1 MDMSRQ
7 SHRLPQS
14 RLPLAV
20 PIAFA
25 IYAMGIAPH
34 VYAASSTAS
43 VNVGTVNAK
52 RAKRARILLQKTST
66 RLTKKQI
73 LNSTQT
79 ERVIGKRQIA
89 SNGPAAGAAQALALA
104 PGVAVRGYGG
114 ASGTARY
121 EIAVRGVK
129 VGWSSVNGDVER
141 NGITVLFDGVPMNN
155 LIAHNG
161 GWDSNEIP
169 IMSLISAVNVIYGP
183 GNPATRWF
191 DSVGGTVNFVPVQP
205 MPKASG
211 SASIMYGSDQT
222 EGANLIANT
231 GTHGGWSTV
240 VAAGFVRDNTFRT
253 GSFSAPS
260 RSSAVFAKS
269 VKTFAN
275 GSLSVGAYADDTTEF
290 RPNFIPVAP
299 IPAGAGG
306 TAITVDGTQ
315 NTPLYSQSTTG
326 FYSSLP
332 ESVWFKQI
340 RVRDRMLYSQLNLRL
355 DKDLTFH
362 DMFWYRHGHRV
373 HWRVD
378 NYDYNGAPP
387 GTVNSEYYNPRS
399 DTYGNSLHFD
409 WDLPMNRVKFG
420 GSWINETYSTPYTGY
435 NASDGTSP
443 SNPVQYNNDTLNNT
457 YLTAFAQ
464 DAISPI
470 SALTITPGIAGVDFQ
485 TEFFNN
491 GASYSP
497 PGSVNQTVAPNDNK
511 VFTRAEPS
519 LGALLKIDKGWSLYG
534 NAAETYQN
542 PADNA
547 FGAYS
552 GSNTIDLASLKPV
565 KSLDYEVGTR
575 FLIRKAG
582 LLRHFVM
589 DMDLYRDTL
598 SHETLATYIS
608 TGGNFATTEFASAS
622 ATYEGLNLSFQDSP
636 SWHWHLV
643 GNVALTHAHFNSYV
657 PSGSTQNYGG
667 YPVSYSPDLT
677 AAAGLDYRLAIGGV
691 LVSPSLSDQFTG
703 TQYLF
708 SNVTNA
714 PTNNVKMS
722 SYNVVNTQVA
732 VKTGAQVAGLS
743 AVTVTVGVTNL
754 FNRKY
759 NPIEYITSGG
769 YFGGNSAGAV
779 LADPGAPR
787 QYFVNVTAHF

>member
-1 MDMSRQ
+1 MSCRPRRIPAK
-7 SHRLPQS
+7 RLLVVQVS
-14 RLPLAV
+14 LALCTFM
-20 PIAFA
+20 A
-25 IYAMGIAPH
+25 APH
-34 VYAASSTAS
+34 GWAATDASS
-43 VNVGTVNAK
+43 VNVGTVSAK
-52 RAKRARILLQKTST
+52 SVKKAKALLKATST

-73 LNSTQT
+73 LKSTQT
-79 ERVIGKRQIA
+79 ERVIGKREIA
-89 SNGPAAGAAQALALA
+89 SIGPAAGAAQALALA

-114 ASGTARY
+114 ASSTARY

-169 IMSLISAVNVIYGP
+169 IMQLISGINVIYGP

-205 MPKASG
+205 TSKAQATAG
-211 SASIMYGSDQT
+211 VTYGSNDM
-222 EGANLIANT
+222 ESANLIMNT
-231 GTHGGWSTV
+231 GTHDGWSTV
-240 VAAGFVRDNTFRT
+240 VAGGFTRNNTFRT
-253 GSFSAPS
+253 GSFAAPS
-260 RSSAVFAKS
+260 RSSAVFAKT
-269 VKTFAN
+269 VKTFSN
-275 GSLSVGAYADDTTEF
+275 GSFSIGGYADDTTEF

-299 IPAGAGG
+299 ITAGPNGSAV
-306 TAITVDGTQ
+306 TMDGTS
-315 NTPLYSQSTTG
+315 NTPLYSQTTSG
-326 FYSSLP
+326 YYSSLP

-340 RVRDRMLYSQLNLRL
+340 VVRDRMLYSQLNLELSR
-355 DKDLTFH
+355 DLTLH
-362 DMFWYRHGHRV
+362 DLFWYRHGHRV

-378 NYDYNGAPP
+378 NYNYNGAPP

-399 DTYGNSLHFD
+399 DTYGNSMNLD
-409 WDLPMNRVKFG
+409 WKLPGNVVKVG
-420 GSWINETYSTPYTGY
+420 GSWINQTYSSPYTGY
-435 NASDGTSP
+435 NATYGTSP

-470 SALTITPGIAGVDFQ
+470 SALTITPGIAAVDFQ

-491 GASYSP
+491 GATYSP
-497 PGSVNQTVAPNDNK
+497 PGSVNQTVAPNDSK
-511 VFTRAEPS
+511 VFTRFEPS
-519 LGALLKIDKGWSLYG
+519 LGVLFKAGKGWSFYG

-552 GSNTIDLASLKPV
+552 GSNAIDLSSLKPV
-565 KSLDYEVGTR
+565 KSRDYEIGTR

-582 LLRHFVM
+582 MLRHFALNM
-589 DMDLYRDTL
+589 DVYRDIL
-598 SHETLATYIS
+598 SNETLATYIS
-608 TGGNFATTEFASAS
+608 TGGNFATTQFASAS
-622 ATYEGLNLSFQDSP
+622 ATYQGLNISVQDSP
-636 SWHWHLV
+636 NWHWHV
-643 GNVALTHAHFNSYV
+643 FGSAAVTHAYFKSYV

-667 YPVSYSPDLT
+667 YPVSYSPSVT
-677 AAAGLDYRLAIGGV
+677 ASAGLNYRIALASYLI
-691 LVSPSLSDQFTG
+691 SPGISDQFTG
-703 TQYLF
+703 AQYLF
-708 SNVTNA
+708 SNVVNA
-714 PTNNVKMS
+714 PTNNVQMP

-732 VKTGAQVAGLS
+732 VRTGVDVAGLS
-743 AVTVTVGVTNL
+743 AVTLTVGVTNL
-754 FNRKY
+754 FNKQY

-787 QYFVNVTAHF
+787 QYFVNLTAKF

>member
-1 MDMSRQ
+1 MSRQ
-7 SHRLPQS
+7 SARFLGS
-14 RLPLAV
+14 RASLTTSITLALL
-20 PIAFA
+20 
-25 IYAMGIAPH
+25 AMGVAPH
-34 VYAASSTAS
+34 GYAALHVSS

-52 RAKRARILLQKTST
+52 RAKRAKILLKRTST
-66 RLTKKQI
+66 KLTKKQI

-79 ERVIGKRQIA
+79 ERVIGKREIE
-89 SNGPAAGAAQALALA
+89 SNGPTAGAAQALALA

-114 ASGTARY
+114 SSGTARY

-169 IMSLISAVNVIYGP
+169 IMALISGINVIYGP

-205 MPKASG
+205 TPKASG
-211 SASIMYGSDQT
+211 MASVTYGSDQT
-222 EGANLIANT
+222 EGADLIANT
-231 GTHGGWSTV
+231 GTHDGWSTV
-240 VAAGFVRDNTFRT
+240 IAAGFVRDNTFRT

-260 RSSAVFAKS
+260 RSSAVFAKT
-269 VKTFAN
+269 VKTFTN
-275 GSLSVGAYADDTTEF
+275 GSLSIGGYADDTTEF
-290 RPNFIPVAP
+290 RPNFIPVTP
-299 IPAGAGG
+299 IPAGPGG
-306 TAITVDGTQ
+306 TAITVDGSA
-315 NTPLYSQSTTG
+315 NTPLYSQTTTG
-326 FYSSLP
+326 YYSSLP

-340 RVRDRMLYSQLNLRL
+340 KVKDRMLYSDLDLRL
-355 DKDLTFH
+355 AKDLTFH

-378 NYDYNGAPP
+378 NYQYGGAAP

-409 WDLPMNRVKFG
+409 WDLPMNKVEVG
-420 GSWINETYSTPYTGY
+420 GSWINQTYSTPYAGY
-435 NASDGTSP
+435 NAADGTSP
-443 SNPVQYNNDTLNNT
+443 ANPVQYNNDTLNNT

-470 SALTITPGIAGVDFQ
+470 KAFTLTPGLAAVDFQ
-485 TEFFNN
+485 TEFYNN
-491 GASYSP
+491 GATSSP
-497 PGSVNQTVAPNDNK
+497 PGSANQTVAPNDSK
-511 VFTRAEPS
+511 VFTRVEPS
-519 LGALLKIDKGWSLYG
+519 LGALLKIAKGWSLYG

-565 KSLDYEVGTR
+565 KSQDYEIGTR

-589 DMDLYRDTL
+589 NVDLYRDTL
-598 SHETLATYIS
+598 SHETLATYVS
-608 TGGNFATTEFASAS
+608 TGGNFATTEFASAG
-622 ATYEGLNLSFQDSP
+622 ATYEGLNLSMQDSP
-636 SWHWHLV
+636 SWHWHLM
-643 GNVALTHAHFNSYV
+643 GNVALTHAYFNSYV
-657 PSGSTQNYGG
+657 PSGGTQNYGG

-677 AAAGLDYRLAIGGV
+677 AAAGLDYRVAIGQF
-691 LVSPSLSDQFTG
+691 LISPSLSDQFTG

-732 VKTGAQVAGLS
+732 VKTGARVAGLS
-743 AVTVTVGVTNL
+743 AVTLTVGVTNL
-754 FNRKY
+754 FNKQY
-759 NPIEYITSGG
+759 DPIEYITSGG
-769 YFGGNSAGAV
+769 YFGGNSTGAV

-787 QYFVNVTAHF
+787 QYFVNVAAHF

>member
-1 MDMSRQ
+1 MDMFHRSN
-7 SHRLPQS
+7 RLPQS
-14 RLPLAV
+14 RISLAAQ
-20 PIAFA
+20 ISFA
-25 IYAMGIAPH
+25 LCAMGIAPH
-34 VYAASSTAS
+34 GYAASNMSS

-52 RAKRARILLQKTST
+52 RAKKAKILLEKTST
-66 RLTKKQI
+66 KLTKKQI

-79 ERVIGKRQIA
+79 ERVIGKREIA

-114 ASGTARY
+114 ISGTARY

-155 LIAHNG
+155 LTAHNG

-205 MPKASG
+205 TPKASG
-211 SASIMYGSDQT
+211 TASITYGSDQAG
-222 EGANLIANT
+222 GANVIADT

-260 RSSAVFAKS
+260 RSSAVFAKT
-269 VKTFAN
+269 VKTFTN
-275 GSLSVGAYADDTTEF
+275 GSLSIGGYADDTTEF

-306 TAITVDGTQ
+306 TAITVDGTP
-315 NTPLYSQSTTG
+315 NTPLYSESTTG

-340 RVRDRMLYSQLNLRL
+340 LVRDRMLYSQLNLRL

-378 NYDYNGAPP
+378 NYNYNGAPP

-409 WDLPMNRVKFG
+409 WDLPMNKVKFG
-420 GSWINETYSTPYTGY
+420 GSWINQTYSTPYTGY
-435 NASDGTSP
+435 NATDGTSP

-470 SALTITPGIAGVDFQ
+470 SALTITPV
-485 TEFFNN
+485 
-491 GASYSP
+491 
-497 PGSVNQTVAPNDNK
+497 
-511 VFTRAEPS
+511 
-519 LGALLKIDKGWSLYG
+519 
-534 NAAETYQN
+534 
-542 PADNA
+542 
-547 FGAYS
+547 
-552 GSNTIDLASLKPV
+552 
-565 KSLDYEVGTR
+565 
-575 FLIRKAG
+575 
-582 LLRHFVM
+582 
-589 DMDLYRDTL
+589 
-598 SHETLATYIS
+598 
-608 TGGNFATTEFASAS
+608 
-622 ATYEGLNLSFQDSP
+622 
-636 SWHWHLV
+636 
-643 GNVALTHAHFNSYV
+643 
-657 PSGSTQNYGG
+657 
-667 YPVSYSPDLT
+667 
-677 AAAGLDYRLAIGGV
+677 
-691 LVSPSLSDQFTG
+691 
-703 TQYLF
+703 
-708 SNVTNA
+708 
-714 PTNNVKMS
+714 
-722 SYNVVNTQVA
+722 
-732 VKTGAQVAGLS
+732 
-743 AVTVTVGVTNL
+743 
-754 FNRKY
+754 
-759 NPIEYITSGG
+759 
-769 YFGGNSAGAV
+769 
-779 LADPGAPR
+779 
-787 QYFVNVTAHF
+787 